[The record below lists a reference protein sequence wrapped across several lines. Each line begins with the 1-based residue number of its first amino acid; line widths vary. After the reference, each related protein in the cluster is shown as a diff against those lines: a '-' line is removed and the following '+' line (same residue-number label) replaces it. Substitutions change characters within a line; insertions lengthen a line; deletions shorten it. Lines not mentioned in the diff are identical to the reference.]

1 MTQIPSSVDDN
12 LQTIHSSFYQSNNV
26 FLFQLLLEWP
36 LYLCEYTICY
46 ELEMLRRLFQFSH
59 MLLTMLTVVF
69 HISFQ
74 SQWLLNPLTRL
85 ESYFTLAATGKK
97 KTHKK
102 INSVCTRNLIISL
115 IIHCVSHEHIQEG
128 VQSCNN

>member
-1 MTQIPSSVDDN
+1 
-12 LQTIHSSFYQSNNV
+12 
-26 FLFQLLLEWP
+26 
-36 LYLCEYTICY
+36 
-46 ELEMLRRLFQFSH
+46 

-97 KTHKK
+97 KKNTQKNKFCMYQELDYQLNH
-102 INSVCTRNLIISL
+102 TL
-115 IIHCVSHEHIQEG
+115 CVT
-128 VQSCNN
+128 